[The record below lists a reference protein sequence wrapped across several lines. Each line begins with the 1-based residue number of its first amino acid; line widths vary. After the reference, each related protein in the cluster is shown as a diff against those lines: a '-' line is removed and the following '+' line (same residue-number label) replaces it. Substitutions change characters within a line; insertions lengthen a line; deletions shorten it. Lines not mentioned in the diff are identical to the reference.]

1 VTLLHGVLFGQS
13 APVPM
18 LPDYGIA
25 PVAPPSVY
33 TSPALHNDPYPYSI
47 PAAESLLRAHG
58 WAKNSSGVDV
68 CQRPGTAS
76 NACGAGIA
84 KGQTLSLLFMY
95 STEAP
100 YFLAQVEAFVAA
112 AKQAGRRHHP
122 QRSDHHDDVLDRGR
136 SG

>member
-68 CQRPGTAS
+68 CQRSGTAS
-76 NACGAGIA
+76 NACGYWWQLWPAAFFIVVTVLAVSVLGH
-84 KGQTLSLLFMY
+84 GLRDM
-95 STEAP
+95 TE
-100 YFLAQVEAFVAA
+100 
-112 AKQAGRRHHP
+112 GRP
-122 QRSDHHDDVLDRGR
+122 QRR
-136 SG
+136 